1 MNKTQPTT
9 DLLPKSNELVAT
21 TTQQPDAGTRLT
33 DEEKH
38 NLVRLAWRAGRAA
51 QTPKEKQ
58 CIEKA
63 LMLAVSEGWNAED
76 DSDIDFMYA
85 SLL

>member
-1 MNKTQPTT
+1 M
-9 DLLPKSNELVAT
+9 T
-21 TTQQPDAGTRLT
+21 TTTEQPDATRLT
-33 DEEKH
+33 DDE
-38 NLVRLAWRAGRAA
+38 NYLLVRLAWRAGRAA

-76 DSDIDFMYA
+76 DSDVDFMYA